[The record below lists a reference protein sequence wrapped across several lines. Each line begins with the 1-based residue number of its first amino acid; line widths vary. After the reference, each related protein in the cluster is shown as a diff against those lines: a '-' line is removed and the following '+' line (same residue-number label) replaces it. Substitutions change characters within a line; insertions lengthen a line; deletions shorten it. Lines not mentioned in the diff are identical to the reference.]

1 MCHLGPYSDWPLNSW
16 IAKWFIAHELR
27 NILMAG
33 TKAISQ
39 FKKKKPS
46 KTWKWQTNY
55 YPQRPSD
62 QLESKCKLK
71 LGSLLANLWKHY
83 NKLNHW
89 LFHQE
94 YRSKKGLWLSR
105 IDVIE
110 SVYQSLQFSSLFMV
124 NSSHPQSVYINNW
137 FATEFATKLS

>member
-16 IAKWFIAHELR
+16 IVKWFITHELR

-33 TKAISQ
+33 TKTVSQ
-39 FKKKKPS
+39 FKKK
-46 KTWKWQTNY
+46 N
-55 YPQRPSD
+55 PQ
-62 QLESKCKLK
+62 K
-71 LGSLLANLWKHY
+71 LGNGRLITIHRDLVISWNPNANWNWGLY
-83 NKLNHW
+83 W
-89 LFHQE
+89 LTCENTTTSWITDRFT
-94 YRSKKGLWLSR
+94 KNTGVKGFWLSR

-110 SVYQSLQFSSLFMV
+110 SVYQSLQFSSFFMV